1 MLETSLLM
9 NDCEGREERMEKFEH
24 KKALKYN
31 ELRAFIEFLRRG
43 RD

>member
-1 MLETSLLM
+1 M

-31 ELRAFIEFLRRG
+31 ELRAFAEFLRRELATTFEPFH
-43 RD
+43 